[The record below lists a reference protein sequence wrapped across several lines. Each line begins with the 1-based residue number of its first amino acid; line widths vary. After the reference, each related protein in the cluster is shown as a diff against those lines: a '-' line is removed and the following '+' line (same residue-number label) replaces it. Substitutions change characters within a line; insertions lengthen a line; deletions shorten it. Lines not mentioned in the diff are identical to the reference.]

1 MGEKDVCIGDEEFK
15 FVSPSKDL
23 SIHTLVNCG
32 SHWVCS
38 EREKTNSPSLSKAS
52 PIINVKNKQ
61 LLEMEENHLGQYIFS
76 ES

>member
-15 FVSPSKDL
+15 FISPSKDL
-23 SIHTLVNCG
+23 SIHTLVNFG

-52 PIINVKNKQ
+52 PIINVKKK
-61 LLEMEENHLGQYIFS
+61 
-76 ES
+76 